1 MNKDKNFLNALD
13 DWGTILTD
21 TYEQHTDEV
30 IYNSEGFLITKT
42 DRNNDDS
49 EIISTVNFTNE
60 GGTTFAN
67 IYMERLIR
75 SSFDSYDFTY
85 NNPNYKEG
93 EYYFDYIIYSLETT
107 SILNSDN
114 TLNDVTVRF
123 SVSTN
128 VYLESDNYSQPLEKL
143 HENLITYKYGK
154 LSYNKLAYLNPIM
167 LTSLMDESAIDLS
180 KEYKMFEKVFRE
192 TAQIANSEIKNLLNK
207 NNTEFDNVNVSI

>member
-42 DRNNDDS
+42 DKNNDDS
-49 EIISTVNFTNE
+49 ELLANVNFTNE

-67 IYMERLIR
+67 IYMERIIR
-75 SSFDSYDFTY
+75 ASTDTYDFTY

-93 EYYFDYIIYSLETT
+93 EYYFDYIIYSLTVT
-107 SILNSDN
+107 AILNSDN
-114 TLNDVTVRF
+114 TLNDVNVEF

-128 VYLESDNYSQPLEKL
+128 VYFNTDDYSLPEKKL
-143 HENLITYKYGK
+143 HSNTIYYKWNK
-154 LSYNKLAYLNPIM
+154 LSYDKPLYLNPIM
-167 LTSLMDESAIDLS
+167 LTKSISEGLTDLS
-180 KEYKMFEKVFRE
+180 NEYKSFKGAFKEA
-192 TAQIANSEIKNLLNK
+192 TIIANNEIERLLNK
-207 NNTEFDNVNVSI
+207 NNDEFDSVSI